1 MSMANFH
8 KVEEKLGKQAVKLLL
23 DSARNGDISDDQMDC
38 IADLLG
44 RQPDPSEPNDV
55 FGRHRQRMDKD
66 RDKDWHIMLKYILC
80 DWWLFDLFELTNEKA
95 LEKLVNV
102 CQDSNVALRPLAKA
116 LKDIRDAQS
125 KNQVIATK
133 KISFIFQQLLMKV
146 PQNYLEEAEKGEDT
160 LPSIHPNPQGMY

>member
-1 MSMANFH
+1 MANFH
-8 KVEEKLGKQAVKLLL
+8 EVEKRLGKRAVKLLL
-23 DSARNGDISDDQMDC
+23 DSARNGDITDDQMDC

-44 RQPDPSEPNDV
+44 RKPGQPNVV
-55 FGRHRQRMDKD
+55 FGMHSQRMERDRDKD
-66 RDKDWHIMLKYILC
+66 RDVMLKYILC

-95 LEKLVNV
+95 LEKLVKV
-102 CQDSNVALRPLAKA
+102 CQDSNVRLLPLAKA
-116 LKDIRDAQS
+116 LKDMRDAQS
-125 KNQVIATK
+125 KNQVLQK

>member
-23 DSARNGDISDDQMDC
+23 DSARNGDISDDHMNC

-55 FGRHRQRMDKD
+55 FGRHRQRMERD
-66 RDKDWHIMLKYILC
+66 RDKDRHVMLKYILC

-125 KNQVIATK
+125 KNQVLQK
-133 KISFIFQQLLMKV
+133 RLVSCF
-146 PQNYLEEAEKGEDT
+146 N
-160 LPSIHPNPQGMY
+160 SCS

>member
-23 DSARNGDISDDQMDC
+23 DSARNGDISDDHMNC

-55 FGRHRQRMDKD
+55 FGRHRQRMERD
-66 RDKDWHIMLKYILC
+66 RDKDRHVMLKYILC

-125 KNQVIATK
+125 KNQVPRK
-133 KISFIFQQLLMKV
+133 RLVSQFQQLLMKV
-146 PQNYLEEAEKGEDT
+146 PQNYQEEAERGEDT
-160 LPSIHPNPQGMY
+160 LPSIPPTPQGRY